1 MVDRNVPD
9 KQRALIL
16 QGGGALGAYE
26 AGAFKELSEKIPE
39 IDAENQE
46 AGRPLFDIV
55 AGTSIGAIN
64 AAILVSHLKEDNNR
78 SWNSASE
85 KLQDFWNYISSDSP
99 KRDVDFRI
107 HWWNEVHKNDQN
119 AASPEAARRYYSAKY
134 FLQNGADRAFSEPK
148 LILDEKFFDFGVS
161 LPNNLWIRYSNDRLR
176 ESIDKYAKFPI
187 ATSNGE
193 PRLLVVSADV
203 ADGATVTF
211 DSYSKESEYGRFNKG
226 SYKFS
231 KRVITYDKGIELKHV
246 MASASIPL
254 FYDYE
259 IIQRHKFWDGGILSN
274 TPLREVLQAHRD
286 YWFKTIGRSKP
297 ESKVPDLEVYIIG
310 VWPSS
315 NDDGGPDRE
324 EVVPSDYDGIK
335 AKLYAIG
342 LSDKT
347 EYDEKTAI
355 MVSDYIEI
363 IKRIRGFALENI
375 KNQGDKN
382 AFTKDLQAFLDKEPA
397 QSKGRDGGDR
407 TYASL
412 LNGRFKLADEVVRIE
427 LKNDSDGI
435 SNGAFDLTTKTI
447 GNLMTQGENDA
458 KDILERILRIL
469 RESKNRKLK
478 QSLA

>member
-1 MVDRNVPD
+1 MVDHNVPA

-26 AGAFKELSEKIPE
+26 VGAFKALIKKIPE
-39 IDAENQE
+39 IDAKNQE
-46 AGRPLFDIV
+46 SGRPLFDIV
-55 AGTSIGAIN
+55 AGTSIGSIN
-64 AAILVSHLKEDNNR
+64 AAILVSHFKEDSSR

-85 KLQDFWNYISSDSP
+85 KLQDFWDYISSDSP
-99 KRDVDFRI
+99 NRDVNFRI

-161 LPNNLWIRYSNDRLR
+161 LPNNLWIRYSNDRLK

-193 PRLLVVSADV
+193 PRLLVVSVDV

-211 DSYSKESEYGRFNKG
+211 DSYSKESEFGRFNKG

-231 KRVITYDKGIELKHV
+231 KHVITYDKGIELKHV

-286 YWFKTIGRSKP
+286 YWFKTIGRGKP

-315 NDDGGPDRE
+315 TDDGGPDRD
-324 EVVPSDYDGIK
+324 VVPSEFDGMK

-363 IKRIRGFALENI
+363 IKRIRAIALKNI
-375 KNQGDKN
+375 KNQEDKN

-407 TYASL
+407 PYSSL
-412 LNGRFKLADEVVRIE
+412 LNGRFKLAGEVVRVE
-427 LKNDSDGI
+427 LKNDPDGI
-435 SNGAFDLTTKTI
+435 SNVAFDLTTKTI
-447 GNLMTQGENDA
+447 GNLIAQGENDA
-458 KDILERILRIL
+458 KEILERILR
-469 RESKNRKLK
+469 ESNNGKLK

>member
-1 MVDRNVPD
+1 MVNHNVPD

-26 AGAFKELSEKIPE
+26 VGAFKALIKKIPE
-39 IDAENQE
+39 IDAKNQE
-46 AGRPLFDIV
+46 AGRPLFDIF

-64 AAILVSHLKEDNNR
+64 AAILVSHFKEDSSS

-85 KLQDFWNYISSDSP
+85 KLQDFWDYISSDSP
-99 KRDVDFRI
+99 NRDVNFRI

-134 FLQNGADRAFSEPK
+134 FLQNGSDRAFSEPK

-187 ATSNGE
+187 ATNNGE

-211 DSYSKESEYGRFNKG
+211 DSYSKESEFGRFNKG

-231 KRVITYDKGIELKHV
+231 KHVITYDKGIELKHV

-286 YWFKTIGRSKP
+286 YWFKTIGRGKP
-297 ESKVPDLEVYIIG
+297 ESKVPELEVYIIG

-315 NDDGGPDRE
+315 TDDGGPDSN
-324 EVVPSDYDGIK
+324 VVPFEYDGIK

-363 IKRIRGFALENI
+363 IKRIRAIALKNI
-375 KNQGDKN
+375 KNQEDKN

-407 TYASL
+407 TYSSL
-412 LNGRFKLADEVVRIE
+412 LNGRFKLAGEVVRIE
-427 LKNDSDGI
+427 LKNDPDGI
-435 SNGAFDLTTKTI
+435 SNVAFDLTTKTI
-447 GNLMTQGENDA
+447 GNLIAQGENDA
-458 KDILERILRIL
+458 KDIIERIL
-469 RESKNRKLK
+469 RESNNGI
-478 QSLA
+478 

>member
-1 MVDRNVPD
+1 
-9 KQRALIL
+9 
-16 QGGGALGAYE
+16 
-26 AGAFKELSEKIPE
+26 
-39 IDAENQE
+39 
-46 AGRPLFDIV
+46 
-55 AGTSIGAIN
+55 
-64 AAILVSHLKEDNNR
+64 
-78 SWNSASE
+78 
-85 KLQDFWNYISSDSP
+85 
-99 KRDVDFRI
+99 
-107 HWWNEVHKNDQN
+107 
-119 AASPEAARRYYSAKY
+119 
-134 FLQNGADRAFSEPK
+134 
-148 LILDEKFFDFGVS
+148 
-161 LPNNLWIRYSNDRLR
+161 
-176 ESIDKYAKFPI
+176 
-187 ATSNGE
+187 
-193 PRLLVVSADV
+193 LLVVSVDV

-211 DSYSKESEYGRFNKG
+211 DSYSKESEYGRFNKD

-231 KRVITYDKGIELKHV
+231 KRVIKYDKGIELKHV

-259 IIQRHKFWDGGILSN
+259 IIEGHKFWDGGILNN

-286 YWFKTIGRSKP
+286 YWFKTIGGRKP

-315 NDDGGPDRE
+315 NDDGPDRD
-324 EVVPSDYDGIK
+324 VVPSDYDGLK

-355 MVSDYIEI
+355 IVSDYIEI
-363 IKRIRGFALENI
+363 IKRIRDFALQNI

-397 QSKGRDGGDR
+397 HSKGREGGDR

-412 LNGRFKLADEVVRIE
+412 LNGRFKLTDEVVRIE
-427 LKNDSDGI
+427 LKNDPNGI

-447 GNLMTQGENDA
+447 GNLMTQGNDDA
-458 KDILERILRIL
+458 EDILERILKRIL
-469 RESKNRKLK
+469 KESNNRKSK

>member
-1 MVDRNVPD
+1 MVDHNAPA

-26 AGAFKELSEKIPE
+26 VGAFKALIKKIPE
-39 IDAENQE
+39 IDAKNQE
-46 AGRPLFDIV
+46 SGRPLFDIV
-55 AGTSIGAIN
+55 AGTSIGSIN
-64 AAILVSHLKEDNNR
+64 AAILVSHFKEDSSR

-85 KLQDFWNYISSDSP
+85 KLQDFWDYISSDSP
-99 KRDVDFRI
+99 NRDVNFRI

-161 LPNNLWIRYSNDRLR
+161 LPNNLWIRYNNDRLR

-187 ATSNGE
+187 VTSNGE

-211 DSYSKESEYGRFNKG
+211 DSYSKESEFGRFNKG

-231 KRVITYDKGIELKHV
+231 KHVITYDKGIELKHV

-286 YWFKTIGRSKP
+286 YWFKTIGRGKP

-315 NDDGGPDRE
+315 TDDGGPDRD
-324 EVVPSDYDGIK
+324 VVPSEFDGIK

-363 IKRIRGFALENI
+363 IKRIRAIALKNI
-375 KNQGDKN
+375 KNQEDKN

-407 TYASL
+407 TYSSL
-412 LNGRFKLADEVVRIE
+412 LNGRFKLAGEVVRVE
-427 LKNDSDGI
+427 LKNDPDGI
-435 SNGAFDLTTKTI
+435 SNVAFDLTTKTI
-447 GNLMTQGENDA
+447 GNLIAQGENDA
-458 KDILERILRIL
+458 KEILERILR
-469 RESKNRKLK
+469 ESNNGKLK

>member
-1 MVDRNVPD
+1 MVDHNVPD

-26 AGAFKELSEKIPE
+26 VGAFKALIKKIPE
-39 IDAENQE
+39 IDAKNQE
-46 AGRPLFDIV
+46 SGRPLFDIV
-55 AGTSIGAIN
+55 AGTSIGSIN
-64 AAILVSHLKEDNNR
+64 AAILVSHFKEDSSR

-85 KLQDFWNYISSDSP
+85 KLQDFWDYISSDSP
-99 KRDVDFRI
+99 NRDVNFRI

-161 LPNNLWIRYSNDRLR
+161 LPNNLWIRYSNDRLK

-193 PRLLVVSADV
+193 PRLLVVSVDV

-211 DSYSKESEYGRFNKG
+211 DSYSKESEFGRFNKG

-231 KRVITYDKGIELKHV
+231 KHVITYDKGIELKHV

-286 YWFKTIGRSKP
+286 YWFKTIGRGKP

-315 NDDGGPDRE
+315 TDDGGPDRD
-324 EVVPSDYDGIK
+324 VVPSEYDGMK

-363 IKRIRGFALENI
+363 IKRIRAIALKNI
-375 KNQGDKN
+375 KNQEDKN

-407 TYASL
+407 TYSSL
-412 LNGRFKLADEVVRIE
+412 LNGRFKLAGEVVRVE
-427 LKNDSDGI
+427 LKNDPDGI
-435 SNGAFDLTTKTI
+435 SNVAFDLTTKTI
-447 GNLMTQGENDA
+447 GNLIAQGENDA
-458 KDILERILRIL
+458 KEILERILR
-469 RESKNRKLK
+469 ESNNGKLK

>member
-1 MVDRNVPD
+1 MVDHNVPG

-26 AGAFKELSEKIPE
+26 AGAFKALCKMIPE
-39 IDAENQE
+39 IDAKNHET
-46 AGRPLFDIV
+46 GRPLFDIV

-64 AAILVSHLKEDNNR
+64 AAILVSHFKENNDK

-85 KLQDFWNYISSDSP
+85 KLHDFWNYISSDSP

-107 HWWNEVHKNDQN
+107 HWWNEVHKNDPN
-119 AASPEAARRYYSAKY
+119 AASPEAARRYYSTKF

-148 LILDEKFFDFGVS
+148 LILDEKFFDNGVS

-211 DSYSKESEYGRFNKG
+211 DSYSKESEYGRFNKR

-231 KRVITYDKGIELKHV
+231 GRVITYDKGIELKHV
-246 MASASIPL
+246 VASASIPL

-259 IIQRHKFWDGGILSN
+259 IIQKHKFWDGGILSN

-286 YWFKTIGRSKP
+286 YWFKTIGGGKP
-297 ESKVPDLEVYIIG
+297 ESIVPDLEVYIIG

-315 NDDGGPDRE
+315 NDDGSPERD
-324 EVVPSDYDGIK
+324 VIPSDYDGIK
-335 AKLYAIG
+335 AKLYDIG

-363 IKRIRGFALENI
+363 VKKIRAFALENI

-382 AFTKDLQAFLDKEPA
+382 AFTKDLQTFLNKERA
-397 QSKGRDGGDR
+397 KSKGRDGGDR

-412 LNGRFKLADEVVRIE
+412 LNGRFKLAGEVVRIE
-427 LKNDSDGI
+427 LKHNPDDI
-435 SNGAFDLTTKTI
+435 SNSAFDLTTKTI
-447 GNLMTQGENDA
+447 GNLMTQGESDA
-458 KDILERILRIL
+458 NDILERILEKAKI
-469 RESKNRKLK
+469 ES
-478 QSLA
+478 

>member
-1 MVDRNVPD
+1 MVDHIVPD

-26 AGAFKELSEKIPE
+26 VGAFKALIKKIPE
-39 IDAENQE
+39 IDEKNQE
-46 AGRPLFDIV
+46 AGRPLFDII

-64 AAILVSHLKEDNNR
+64 AAILVSNFKEDSSK

-85 KLQDFWNYISSDSP
+85 KLQDFWDYISSDSP
-99 KRDVDFRI
+99 SRDVNFRI
-107 HWWNEVHKNDQN
+107 RWWNEVHKNNPN
-119 AASPEAARRYYSAKY
+119 AASSEAARRYYSAKY

-211 DSYSKESEYGRFNKG
+211 DSYSPESEYGRFNKG

-231 KRVITYDKGIELKHV
+231 ERVITYDKGIELNHV

-259 IIQRHKFWDGGILSN
+259 IIQGHKFWDGGILSN
-274 TPLREVLQAHRD
+274 TPLREVLHAHRH
-286 YWFKTIGRSKP
+286 YWFKTIGGEKP

-315 NDDGGPDRE
+315 TDDGGPDID
-324 EVVPSDYDGIK
+324 VPSDYDGIK

-363 IKRIRGFALENI
+363 IKRIRAIALKNI
-375 KNQGDKN
+375 KNKEDKN
-382 AFTKDLQAFLDKEPA
+382 AFTKDLQEFLDKEPA

-407 TYASL
+407 TYSSL
-412 LNGRFKLADEVVRIE
+412 LNGRFKLAGEVVRIE
-427 LKNDSDGI
+427 LKNDPDGI
-435 SNGAFDLTTKTI
+435 SNVAFDLTTKTI
-447 GNLMTQGENDA
+447 GNLITQGENDA
-458 KDILERILRIL
+458 KDILERIRD
-469 RESKNRKLK
+469 SYNGKLK
-478 QSLA
+478 QSLE

>member
-1 MVDRNVPD
+1 MVDHNVPG

-26 AGAFKELSEKIPE
+26 AGAFKALCKMIPE
-39 IDAENQE
+39 IDAKNHET
-46 AGRPLFDIV
+46 GRPLFDIV

-64 AAILVSHLKEDNNR
+64 AAILVSHFKENNDK

-99 KRDVDFRI
+99 KRDVEFRI

-119 AASPEAARRYYSAKY
+119 AASPEAARRYYSTKY

-148 LILDEKFFDFGVS
+148 LILDEKFFDNGIS

-211 DSYSKESEYGRFNKG
+211 DSYSKESEYGRFNKR
-226 SYKFS
+226 SYKYS
-231 KRVITYDKGIELKHV
+231 GRVITYDKGIELKHV

-259 IIQRHKFWDGGILSN
+259 IIQKHKFWDGGILSN

-286 YWFKTIGRSKP
+286 YWFKTIGREKP
-297 ESKVPDLEVYIIG
+297 ESIVPDLEVYIIG

-315 NDDGGPDRE
+315 IDDGSPDR

-335 AKLYAIG
+335 AKLYDIG

-363 IKRIRGFALENI
+363 IKKIRAFALENI

-382 AFTKDLQAFLDKEPA
+382 AFTKDLQAFLNKERA
-397 QSKGRDGGDR
+397 KSKGRDGGDR

-412 LNGRFKLADEVVRIE
+412 LNGRFKLAGEVVRIE

-435 SNGAFDLTTKTI
+435 SNSAFDLTTKTI
-447 GNLMTQGENDA
+447 GNLMTQGENDTN
-458 KDILERILRIL
+458 DILERILGRQ
-469 RESKNRKLK
+469 K
-478 QSLA
+478 

>member
-1 MVDRNVPD
+1 MVDHNVPD

-26 AGAFKELSEKIPE
+26 AGAFKALCKKIPE
-39 IDAENQE
+39 IDAKKKE
-46 AGRPLFDIV
+46 AGRPLFDII

-64 AAILVSHLKEDNNR
+64 AAILVSHFKQDNSK

-99 KRDVDFRI
+99 KNDVEFRI
-107 HWWNEVHKNDQN
+107 RWWNEVHKNDQN
-119 AASPEAARRYYSAKY
+119 AASPEAARRYYSTKY
-134 FLQNGADRAFSEPK
+134 FLQNGADMAFSEPK

-176 ESIDKYAKFPI
+176 ESIEKHAKFPI

-193 PRLLVVSADV
+193 PRLLVVSVDV

-211 DSYSKESEYGRFNKG
+211 DSYSKKSEYGRLNKG
-226 SYKFS
+226 SYKSS
-231 KRVITYDKGIELKHV
+231 KRAITYDKGIELKHV

-274 TPLREVLQAHRD
+274 TPLREVLQTHRD
-286 YWFKTIGRSKP
+286 YWFKTIGGGEP

-310 VWPSS
+310 LWPSS
-315 NDDGGPDRE
+315 NDDGLESD
-324 EVVPSDYDGIK
+324 VVPSDYDGIK
-335 AKLYAIG
+335 AKLYAIS

-355 MVSDYIEI
+355 IVSDYIEI
-363 IKRIRGFALENI
+363 IKRIRALALKNI
-375 KNQGDKN
+375 KNDGDKD
-382 AFTKDLQAFLDKEPA
+382 AFTNDLKAFLDDVKEPA
-397 QSKGRDGGDR
+397 QRKGRDGGDR

-412 LNGRFKLADEVVRIE
+412 LNGRFKLAGKVVRIE
-427 LKNDSDGI
+427 LKNDPDTI
-435 SNGAFDLTTKTI
+435 SNEAFDLTTKTI
-447 GNLMTQGENDA
+447 RNLMAQGEKDA
-458 KDILERILRIL
+458 EDKLERII
-469 RESKNRKLK
+469 N
-478 QSLA
+478 

>member
-1 MVDRNVPD
+1 MVDHNVPD

-26 AGAFKELSEKIPE
+26 AGAFKALAKKIPE
-39 IDAENQE
+39 IDTKNHE
-46 AGRPLFDIV
+46 ANRPLFDIV

-64 AAILVSHLKEDNNR
+64 AAILVSNFKEDNDR
-78 SWNSASE
+78 CWNSASE

-99 KRDVDFRI
+99 KGDVEFRT
-107 HWWNEVHKNDQN
+107 HWWNEVHKYDQN
-119 AASPEAARRYYSAKY
+119 AASPEAARRYYSTKY
-134 FLQNGADRAFSEPK
+134 FLQNGADRVFSEPK
-148 LILDEKFFDFGVS
+148 LILDDKFFDFGFS

-176 ESIDKYAKFPI
+176 ESIDRHAKFPI

-193 PRLLVVSADV
+193 PRLLVVSVDV

-211 DSYSKESEYGRFNKG
+211 DSYSKESEYGRLNKG

-231 KRVITYDKGIELKHV
+231 KRVLAYDKGIEIKHV

-286 YWFKTIGRSKP
+286 YWFKTIGKEKP

-315 NDDGGPDRE
+315 NDDGPEGY
-324 EVVPSDYDGIK
+324 VVPSDYDGIR

-355 MVSDYIEI
+355 IVSDYIEI
-363 IKRIRGFALENI
+363 IKRIRDLALKNI
-375 KNQGDKN
+375 KNDGDKK
-382 AFTKDLQAFLDKEPA
+382 AFTKDLRAFLDKEPA
-397 QSKGRDGGDR
+397 QSKRRDGGHR

-412 LNGRFKLADEVVRIE
+412 LNGRFKLAGEVVRIE
-427 LKNDSDGI
+427 SKDDPDGI
-435 SNGAFDLTTKTI
+435 SNAAFDLTTKTI
-447 GNLMTQGENDA
+447 GTLMAQGENDA
-458 KDILERILRIL
+458 EEILDRIL
-469 RESKNRKLK
+469 RESDNP
-478 QSLA
+478 

>member
-1 MVDRNVPD
+1 MVDHNVPD

-26 AGAFKELSEKIPE
+26 VGAFKALIKKIPE
-39 IDAENQE
+39 IDEKNQE
-46 AGRPLFDIV
+46 AGRPLFDII

-64 AAILVSHLKEDNNR
+64 AAILVSHFKEDSSK
-78 SWNSASE
+78 SWDSASE
-85 KLQDFWNYISSDSP
+85 KLQDFWDYISSDSP
-99 KRDVDFRI
+99 SRDVNFRI
-107 HWWNEVHKNDQN
+107 RWWNEVHKNNPN
-119 AASPEAARRYYSAKY
+119 AASSEAARRYYSAKY

-193 PRLLVVSADV
+193 PRLLIVSADV
-203 ADGATVTF
+203 AEGATVTF
-211 DSYSKESEYGRFNKG
+211 DSYSPKSEFGRYNKG
-226 SYKFS
+226 SYKSS
-231 KRVITYDKGIELKHV
+231 KDVITYDKGIELKHV

-259 IIQRHKFWDGGILSN
+259 TIQRHKFWDGGILSN

-286 YWFKTIGRSKP
+286 YWFKTIGGEKP

-315 NDDGGPDRE
+315 TTDDGGPDTD
-324 EVVPSDYDGIK
+324 VPSDYDGIK

-355 MVSDYIEI
+355 IVSDYIEI
-363 IKRIRGFALENI
+363 IKRIRAIALKNI
-375 KNQGDKN
+375 KNKEDKN
-382 AFTKDLQAFLDKEPA
+382 AFTKDLQEFLDKEPA

-407 TYASL
+407 TYSSL
-412 LNGRFKLADEVVRIE
+412 LNGRFKLAGEVVRIE
-427 LKNDSDGI
+427 LKNDPDGI
-435 SNGAFDLTTKTI
+435 SNVAFDLTTKTI
-447 GNLMTQGENDA
+447 GNLITQGENDA
-458 KDILERILRIL
+458 KDILERILRE
-469 RESKNRKLK
+469 R
-478 QSLA
+478 

>member
-1 MVDRNVPD
+1 MSHEIPG

-26 AGAFKELSEKIPE
+26 AGAFKSLSKMIPK
-39 IDAENQE
+39 IDAENHE

-64 AAILVSHLKEDNNR
+64 AAILVSHFKENNDR
-78 SWNSASE
+78 GWNSASE

-107 HWWNEVHKNDQN
+107 HWWNEVHKNHQN
-119 AASPEAARRYYSAKY
+119 VASPEAARRYYSAKY

-148 LILDEKFFDFGVS
+148 LILDEKFFDLGVS

-176 ESIDKYAKFPI
+176 ESIDKNAKFPI

-211 DSYSKESEYGRFNKG
+211 DSYSKQSEYGRFNKG

-254 FYDYE
+254 FYDYQ

-286 YWFKTIGRSKP
+286 YWFKNIGRGKP

-315 NDDGGPDRE
+315 NDDGDPDR

-335 AKLYAIG
+335 GKLYDIG

-363 IKRIRGFALENI
+363 IKNIRDFALKNI
-375 KNQGDKN
+375 KNQGNKN

-412 LNGRFKLADEVVRIE
+412 LNGRFKLAGEVVRIE
-427 LKNDSDGI
+427 LKNDPDGI
-435 SNGAFDLTTKTI
+435 SNRAFDLTTKTV

-458 KDILERILRIL
+458 NEILERI
-469 RESKNRKLK
+469 RESK
-478 QSLA
+478 

>member
-1 MVDRNVPD
+1 MVDHNVPG

-26 AGAFKELSEKIPE
+26 AGAFKALCKMIPE
-39 IDAENQE
+39 IDAKNHET
-46 AGRPLFDIV
+46 GRPLFDIV

-64 AAILVSHLKEDNNR
+64 AAILVSHFKENNDK

-99 KRDVDFRI
+99 KRDVEFRI

-119 AASPEAARRYYSAKY
+119 AASPEAARRYYSTKY

-211 DSYSKESEYGRFNKG
+211 DSYSKESEYGRFNKR
-226 SYKFS
+226 SYKYS
-231 KRVITYDKGIELKHV
+231 GRVITYDKGIELKHV

-259 IIQRHKFWDGGILSN
+259 IIQKHKFWDGGILSN

-286 YWFKTIGRSKP
+286 YWFKTIGREKP
-297 ESKVPDLEVYIIG
+297 ESIVPDLEVYIIG

-315 NDDGGPDRE
+315 IDDGSPDR

-335 AKLYAIG
+335 AKLYDIG

-347 EYDEKTAI
+347 EYDEKTAV

-363 IKRIRGFALENI
+363 IKKIKAFALENI

-382 AFTKDLQAFLDKEPA
+382 AFTKDLQAFLNKERA

-412 LNGRFKLADEVVRIE
+412 LNGRFKLAGEVVRIE

-435 SNGAFDLTTKTI
+435 SNAAFDLTTKTI
-447 GNLMTQGENDA
+447 GNLMTQGENDTN
-458 KDILERILRIL
+458 DILERILGRQ
-469 RESKNRKLK
+469 K
-478 QSLA
+478 

>member
-1 MVDRNVPD
+1 MVDHNVPA

-26 AGAFKELSEKIPE
+26 VGAFKALIKKIPE
-39 IDAENQE
+39 IDAKNQE
-46 AGRPLFDIV
+46 SGRPLFDIV
-55 AGTSIGAIN
+55 AGTSIGSIN
-64 AAILVSHLKEDNNR
+64 AAILVSHFKEDSSS

-85 KLQDFWNYISSDSP
+85 KLQDFWDYISSDSP
-99 KRDVDFRI
+99 NRDVNFRI

-161 LPNNLWIRYSNDRLR
+161 LPNNLWIRYSNDRLK

-193 PRLLVVSADV
+193 PRLLVVSVDV

-211 DSYSKESEYGRFNKG
+211 DSYSKESEFGRFNKG

-231 KRVITYDKGIELKHV
+231 KHVITYDKGIELKHV

-286 YWFKTIGRSKP
+286 YWFKTIGRGKP

-315 NDDGGPDRE
+315 TDDGGPDRD
-324 EVVPSDYDGIK
+324 VVPSEFDGMK

-363 IKRIRGFALENI
+363 IKRIRAIALKNI
-375 KNQGDKN
+375 KNQEDKN

-407 TYASL
+407 TYSSL
-412 LNGRFKLADEVVRIE
+412 LNGRFKLAGEVVRVE
-427 LKNDSDGI
+427 LKNDPDGI
-435 SNGAFDLTTKTI
+435 SNVAFDLTTKTI
-447 GNLMTQGENDA
+447 GNLIAQGENDA
-458 KDILERILRIL
+458 KEILERILR
-469 RESKNRKLK
+469 ESNNGKLK

>member
-1 MVDRNVPD
+1 MVDHNVPA

-26 AGAFKELSEKIPE
+26 VGAFKALIKKIPE
-39 IDAENQE
+39 IDAKNQE
-46 AGRPLFDIV
+46 SGRPLFDIV
-55 AGTSIGAIN
+55 AGTSIGSIN
-64 AAILVSHLKEDNNR
+64 AAILVSHFKEDSSR

-85 KLQDFWNYISSDSP
+85 KLQDFWDYISSDSP
-99 KRDVDFRI
+99 NRDVNFRI

-161 LPNNLWIRYSNDRLR
+161 LPNNLWIRYSNDRLK

-193 PRLLVVSADV
+193 PRLLVVSVDV

-211 DSYSKESEYGRFNKG
+211 DSYSKESEFGRFNKG

-231 KRVITYDKGIELKHV
+231 KHVITYDKGIELKHV

-286 YWFKTIGRSKP
+286 YWFKTIGRGKP

-315 NDDGGPDRE
+315 TDDGGPDRD
-324 EVVPSDYDGIK
+324 VVPSEFDGMK

-363 IKRIRGFALENI
+363 IKRIRAIALKNI
-375 KNQGDKN
+375 KNQEDKN

-407 TYASL
+407 TYSSL
-412 LNGRFKLADEVVRIE
+412 LNGRFKLAGEVVRVE
-427 LKNDSDGI
+427 LKNDPDGI
-435 SNGAFDLTTKTI
+435 SNVAFDLTTKTI
-447 GNLMTQGENDA
+447 GNLIAQGENDA
-458 KDILERILRIL
+458 KEILERILR
-469 RESKNRKLK
+469 ESNNGKLK

>member
-1 MVDRNVPD
+1 MVDHNVPD

-26 AGAFKELSEKIPE
+26 VGAFKALIKKIPE
-39 IDAENQE
+39 IDAKNQE

-64 AAILVSHLKEDNNR
+64 AAILVSHFKDDGSK

-85 KLQDFWNYISSDSP
+85 KLQDFWDYISSDSP
-99 KRDVDFRI
+99 NRDVNFRI
-107 HWWNEVHKNDQN
+107 RWWNEIHKNDQN
-119 AASPEAARRYYSAKY
+119 AASHEAARRYYSAKY

-161 LPNNLWIRYSNDRLR
+161 LPNNLWIRYNNDRLR

-187 ATSNGE
+187 VTSNGE

-211 DSYSKESEYGRFNKG
+211 DSYSQESVFGRFNKG
-226 SYKFS
+226 AYKFS
-231 KRVITYDKGIELKHV
+231 KHVITYDKGIELKHV

-274 TPLREVLQAHRD
+274 TPLREVLQAHRH
-286 YWFKTIGRSKP
+286 YWFKTIGGEKP

-315 NDDGGPDRE
+315 TDDGGPEID
-324 EVVPSDYDGIK
+324 VPSDYDGIK

-355 MVSDYIEI
+355 IVSDYIEI
-363 IKRIRGFALENI
+363 IKRIRAIALKNI
-375 KNQGDKN
+375 KNKEDKN
-382 AFTKDLQAFLDKEPA
+382 AFTKDLQEFLDKEPA

-407 TYASL
+407 TYSSL
-412 LNGRFKLADEVVRIE
+412 LNGRFKLAGEVVRIE
-427 LKNDSDGI
+427 LKNDPDGI
-435 SNGAFDLTTKTI
+435 SNVAFDLTTKTI
-447 GNLMTQGENDA
+447 GNLITQGENDA
-458 KDILERILRIL
+458 KDILERILRE
-469 RESKNRKLK
+469 R
-478 QSLA
+478 

>member
-1 MVDRNVPD
+1 MVNHNVPN

-26 AGAFKELSEKIPE
+26 AGAFKALCKKIPE
-39 IDAENQE
+39 IDAKNQE
-46 AGRPLFDIV
+46 VGRPLFDIV

-64 AAILVSHLKEDNNR
+64 AAILVSHFKEDTNR

-99 KRDVDFRI
+99 KSDVEFRT
-107 HWWNEVHKNDQN
+107 HWWNEVHKYDPN
-119 AASPEAARRYYSAKY
+119 ASSPEAARRYYSTKY
-134 FLQNGADRAFSEPK
+134 FLQNGADRVFSEPK
-148 LILDEKFFDFGVS
+148 LILDDKFFDFAVS

-176 ESIDKYAKFPI
+176 ESIDRHAKFPI
-187 ATSNGE
+187 ATSKDE
-193 PRLLVVSADV
+193 PRLLVVSVDV

-211 DSYSKESEYGRFNKG
+211 DSYSKESEYGRLNKG
-226 SYKFS
+226 SYEFS

-246 MASASIPL
+246 MASAAIPL

-259 IIQRHKFWDGGILSN
+259 IVQGHKFWDGGILSN

-286 YWFKTIGRSKP
+286 YWFKTIGKGKP

-315 NDDGGPDRE
+315 NDDDGHDRD
-324 EVVPSDYDGIK
+324 VVPSDYDGIK
-335 AKLYAIG
+335 AKLYAIS

-347 EYDEKTAI
+347 EYDEKTATI
-355 MVSDYIEI
+355 VSDYIEI
-363 IKRIRGFALENI
+363 IKRIREFALKNI
-375 KNQGDKN
+375 KNDEDKN

-412 LNGRFKLADEVVRIE
+412 LNGRFKLAGEVVRIE
-427 LKNDSDGI
+427 SKDDPDGI
-435 SNGAFDLTTKTI
+435 SNAAFDLTTKTI
-447 GNLMTQGENDA
+447 GDLMAQGENDA
-458 KDILERILRIL
+458 EEILKILNND
-469 RESKNRKLK
+469 S
-478 QSLA
+478 Q

>member
-26 AGAFKELSEKIPE
+26 AGAFKALSKKIPE

-46 AGRPLFDIV
+46 ADRPLFDIV

-64 AAILVSHLKEDNNR
+64 AAILVSHFKEDNNR
-78 SWNSASE
+78 SWNSVSE

-134 FLQNGADRAFSEPK
+134 FLQNGADRAFSKPK

-161 LPNNLWIRYSNDRLR
+161 LPNNIWIRYSNDRLR
-176 ESIDKYAKFPI
+176 ESIDKHAKFPI
-187 ATSNGE
+187 ATSNEE
-193 PRLLVVSADV
+193 PRLLVVSVDV

-211 DSYSKESEYGRFNKG
+211 DSYSKESEYGRLNKG
-226 SYKFS
+226 SYKPL

-286 YWFKTIGRSKP
+286 YWFKTIGKEKP

-310 VWPSS
+310 LWPSS
-315 NDDGGPDRE
+315 NDDDGSDGD
-324 EVVPSDYDGIK
+324 VVPSDYDGIK
-335 AKLYAIG
+335 AKLYAIS

-355 MVSDYIEI
+355 IVSDYIEI
-363 IKRIRGFALENI
+363 IKRIRALALKNI
-375 KNQGDKN
+375 KNEGDKN
-382 AFTKDLQAFLDKEPA
+382 AFINELKAFLDNDNDKEPA
-397 QSKGRDGGDR
+397 QSKRRDGGDR

-427 LKNDSDGI
+427 LKNDLDGI

-447 GNLMTQGENDA
+447 GNLMVQGENDT
-458 KDILERILRIL
+458 KDILERIL
-469 RESKNRKLK
+469 KKK
-478 QSLA
+478 Q

>member
-1 MVDRNVPD
+1 MVDHNVPD

-26 AGAFKELSEKIPE
+26 AGAFKALSKMIPE
-39 IDAENQE
+39 IDAKNQE
-46 AGRPLFDIV
+46 ADRPLFDIV
-55 AGTSIGAIN
+55 AGASIGAIN
-64 AAILVSHLKEDNNR
+64 AAILVSHFKEDNSR

-85 KLQDFWNYISSDSP
+85 KLQDFWNYISSNSP

-134 FLQNGADRAFSEPK
+134 FLQNGTDRAFSEPK

-161 LPNNLWIRYSNDRLR
+161 LPNNIWIRYSNDRLR
-176 ESIDKYAKFPI
+176 ESIDKYSKFPI

-226 SYKFS
+226 FYKFS
-231 KRVITYDKGIELKHV
+231 GRVIKYDKGIELKHV

-259 IIQRHKFWDGGILSN
+259 IIQGHKFWDGGILSN

-286 YWFKTIGRSKP
+286 YWFKTIGRRKP

-315 NDDGGPDRE
+315 NDDGGPDKD
-324 EVVPSDYDGIK
+324 VVPSDYDGIK

-363 IKRIRGFALENI
+363 IKRIRDFALQNI
-375 KNQGDKN
+375 KNQEDKN
-382 AFTKDLQAFLDKEPA
+382 AFTKELQAFLDKEPA
-397 QSKGRDGGDR
+397 QSKGREGGDR

-412 LNGRFKLADEVVRIE
+412 LNGRFKLAHEVVRIE
-427 LKNDSDGI
+427 LKNDPNGI

-458 KDILERILRIL
+458 ENILERIL
-469 RESKNRKLK
+469 KNIKRK
-478 QSLA
+478 Q